1 MPPHSSHLIQP
12 LDISCFA
19 VLKRA
24 YGHLMEDNM
33 QLGINHIDK
42 LDFLEAHPKACVKA
56 FKSENI
62 KNGFAATGLV
72 PFQRDWVLLQLN
84 IQLKTPTPPGSRAG
98 TIPTNWV
105 PETPHNII
113 ELQHQ
118 AATIK
123 ALLNQRMQSPP
134 SPINVA
140 LNQLIKGC
148 QLAMNSAVILAK
160 ENHDLQAANE
170 KQKQKRK
177 RSTNQISHEGG
188 LTVQEAQDLIQSQ
201 IPDQNQMAEGV
212 AAPAAEAAS
221 APRTRAPPKC
231 TNCRTIGHIRTR
243 CPNRSNS

>member
-1 MPPHSSHLIQP
+1 
-12 LDISCFA
+12 
-19 VLKRA
+19 
-24 YGHLMEDNM
+24 MENNM

-42 LDFLEAHPKACVKA
+42 LDFLEAYPKARMEA

-72 PFQRDWVLLQLN
+72 PFQPDRVLLQLN
-84 IQLKTPTPPGSRAG
+84 IQLKTPILPRSRAS

-123 ALLNQRMQSPP
+123 ALLKWHMQSPL
-134 SPINVA
+134 SPTNAA

-148 QLAMNSAVILAK
+148 QLAMNIAVILAK
-160 ENHDLQAANE
+160 ENRDLWAANK
-170 KQKQKRK
+170 KQKQKCK
-177 RSTNQISHEGG
+177 RSTNQVSHEGG
-188 LTVQEAQDLIQSQ
+188 LTVQEAQDLVQNQ
-201 IPDQNQMAEGV
+201 ILDQNQMAEGV

-231 TNCRTIGHIRTR
+231 TNCGTIGHIRTR
-243 CPNRSNS
+243 CPNCSNS